1 MYDSPISI
9 IMSDMKYKI
18 DEQIEQAIVTVSQK
32 AGIDIDKE
40 KLLKIL
46 TNDKQRYE
54 DAYERGYRACD
65 NAIVRCKDCRYAP
78 GNIYGYTCK
87 IHEYLG
93 SVSFMGDPDNFFCA
107 KGKSE
112 DEECMTF

>member
-18 DEQIEQAIVTVSQK
+18 DEQIGQAIVTVSQK
-32 AGIDIDKE
+32 AGIDVDKE

-54 DAYERGYRACD
+54 DAYERGYKARD
-65 NAIVRCKDCRYAP
+65 NAIVRCKDCMYNR
-78 GNIYGYTCK
+78 GNPYNYICK
-87 IHEYLG
+87 IQEHLG
-93 SVSFMGDPDNFFCA
+93 GVIKDSDYFFCA
-107 KGKSE
+107 KGKRD
-112 DEECMTF
+112 DEE

>member
-54 DAYERGYRACD
+54 DAYERGYKARD
-65 NAIVRCKDCRYAP
+65 NAIVRCKDCMYAP
-78 GNIYGYTCK
+78 GNNPHNYICK
-87 IHEYLG
+87 IQEHLG
-93 SVSFMGDPDNFFCA
+93 GVIKNPDYFFCA
-107 KGKSE
+107 DGKRD
-112 DEECMTF
+112 DEECMNF

>member
-18 DEQIEQAIVTVSQK
+18 DEQIGQAIVTVSQK

-54 DAYERGYRACD
+54 DAYERGYKARD

-78 GNIYGYTCK
+78 GNPHNNFCNIRKKLSGVIK
-87 IHEYLG
+87 N
-93 SVSFMGDPDNFFCA
+93 PDYFFCA
-107 KGKSE
+107 EGKRD
-112 DEECMTF
+112 DEE